1 MGNST
6 WGCRRV
12 GHYLET
18 KQEQKSIVFDEHLGC
33 LHVLAVVKSA
43 IMNIR
48 MHVSFD
54 LWFPLGIPP
63 EVGLQDHMLTLFLV
77 F

>member
-33 LHVLAVVKSA
+33 LHVLAVVNSA
-43 IMNIR
+43 VMNTGVR
-48 MHVSFD
+48 VHFQSM
-54 LWFPLGIPP
+54 
-63 EVGLQDHMLTLFLV
+63 V
-77 F
+77 FSGYMVFSKYTNF